1 MKNIWLL
8 AGGLAILSVGCNS
21 ATKGDDENLAKGSF
35 TLTGEIKGMD
45 TGTIEILYPLADSS
59 HTDEVTVKN
68 TKFTYETTLNE
79 PVNMILRIK
88 GTRGEE
94 LAFFADP
101 GKMSLKGNRDS
112 IFSSTI
118 EGGPSQKIYKA
129 GEEKIKTIMSAGES
143 LYMQYMQAQQTQNP
157 VEMQRI
163 QDAFTK
169 MQGEAVA
176 FAKEY
181 AVANRNSVVAAYYG
195 LLYMNEPGKPE
206 NVQMLYDTLTP
217 AVKKSYFGGKLQSI
231 VNAAGKTAVGQMAPE
246 FSQTDTSGNP
256 ISLSSLRGKYVLLD
270 FWASWCGPCREENP
284 NIVKAYAAY
293 KDKGLDILGVS
304 LDQQKSDWLKAIQDD
319 KLYWK
324 QVSDLKYWENDV
336 AKLYGIQSI
345 PASYLL
351 DKEGR
356 IIAKNLRGAELEAKL
371 AELMP
376 Q

>member
-8 AGGLAILSVGCNS
+8 AGGLAILSAGCNS
-21 ATKGDDENLAKGSF
+21 ATKGDDENLAKGPF
-35 TLTGEIKGMD
+35 TLSGEIVGMD
-45 TGTIEILYPLADSS
+45 TGTLEILYPLADSS

-68 TKFTYETTLNE
+68 AKFTYETNLSE
-79 PVNMILRIK
+79 PVNMILRVK

-101 GKMSLKGNRDS
+101 GKMTLKGNKDS
-112 IFSSTI
+112 VYAGVI
-118 EGGPSQKIYKA
+118 EGGATQKIFKA
-129 GEEKIKTIMSAGES
+129 GEEKIKNIMSSGEA
-143 LYMQYMQAQQTQNP
+143 LYMQYMQAQQSGDSAT
-157 VEMQRI
+157 MLRI

-169 MQGEAVA
+169 MQGEAVT

-195 LLYMNEPGKPE
+195 LLYLNEPGKAE

-217 AVKKSYFGGKLQSI
+217 AVKKSYFGGKLESI
-231 VNAAGKTAVGQMAPE
+231 VSSATKTAVGQMAPE
-246 FSQTDTSGNP
+246 FSQADTSGNP
-256 ISLSSLRGKYVLLD
+256 ISLSSLRGKYVLID
-270 FWASWCGPCREENP
+270 FWASWCGPCRQENP

-293 KDKGLDILGVS
+293 KDKGFDILGVS
-304 LDQQKSDWLKAIQDD
+304 LDQQKSDWLKAIETD
-319 KLYWK
+319 KLYWN

-345 PASYLL
+345 PASFLL

-376 Q
+376 